1 MMHQHNT
8 SGAQP
13 TGTSSEAT
21 AFTAVPF
28 DEVLRLRAAC
38 MRQLRVLKTAIVLL
52 AVAALAVGLYPT
64 AVQLQSARRLQSVA
78 VSSEQDVASW
88 PADKV
93 DQVLAAARDYN
104 ARLAQSGQP
113 QLGEGADPFT
123 TSDGQSA
130 DADGASSSDS
140 SAADDESQLASSGG
154 VMGTVRV
161 PKTSV
166 ELPIYHRTSDAALVS
181 GARQL
186 YGTSLPVGGPSTH
199 AVITGHRGLVTAQMF
214 TRLNEIEIG
223 DYLYIT
229 VLDRTLTYE
238 VDFID
243 VIEPT
248 DSSRLRIVPGQD
260 CLTPMTCTPYGVNTH
275 RLLVSG
281 HRVPYPADAPEPSAM
296 TDARREL
303 HVLWGCW
310 RRAQCWRSWQNDGAR
325 GGCHGDT
332 PRNRGVAPGRQHD
345 WRPGGAA
352 PARLAILL
360 CSTIVGK

>member
-8 SGAQP
+8 SGAGP

-21 AFTAVPF
+21 VFTAVPF

-38 MRQLRVLKTAIVLL
+38 MRRRTIMRQLRVLKTVIVLL
-52 AVAALAVGLYPT
+52 AVAALTVGLYPT
-64 AVQLQSARRLQSVA
+64 VVQLQSARRLQSVA

-88 PADKV
+88 PADKM

-104 ARLAQSGQP
+104 ARLDQSGQP

-123 TSDGQSA
+123 ASDGQSA
-130 DADGASSSDS
+130 DAGGAGAGAGNGSAASSSDS
-140 SAADDESQLASSGG
+140 SAADYESQLAGSGG

-161 PKTSV
+161 PKISV
-166 ELPIYHRTSDAALVS
+166 ELPIYHGTSDAVLAS
-181 GARQL
+181 GAGHL

-199 AVITGHRGLVTAQMF
+199 AVITGHRGLATAQMF

-229 VLDRTLTYE
+229 VLDRTLAYE
-238 VDFID
+238 VDSIEVID
-243 VIEPT
+243 PT

-260 CLTPMTCTPYGVNTH
+260 RLTLMTCTPYGVNTH

-281 HRVPYPADAPEPSAM
+281 HRVPYPADAPEPSAVA
-296 TDARREL
+296 DARREL
-303 HVLWGCW
+303 HVLWAVLAACTVLAFMAE
-310 RRAQCWRSWQNDGAR
+310 RRRSRWMPRRHAAQ
-325 GGCHGDT
+325 
-332 PRNRGVAPGRQHD
+332 
-345 WRPGGAA
+345 
-352 PARLAILL
+352 
-360 CSTIVGK
+360 

>member
-8 SGAQP
+8 SGAEP

-21 AFTAVPF
+21 VFTAVPF

-38 MRQLRVLKTAIVLL
+38 MRRRTIMRQLRVLKAVIVLL
-52 AVAALAVGLYPT
+52 AVAALTVGLYPT
-64 AVQLQSARRLQSVA
+64 VVQLQSARRLQSVA

-123 TSDGQSA
+123 TSDGRSA
-130 DADGASSSDS
+130 DAGGAGAGGDAGAGGADS
-140 SAADDESQLASSGG
+140 SAADYESQLAGSGG

-161 PKTSV
+161 PKISV
-166 ELPIYHRTSDAALVS
+166 ELPIYHGTSDAALAS
-181 GARQL
+181 GAGHL

-199 AVITGHRGLVTAQMF
+199 AVITGHRGLATAQMF

-229 VLDRTLTYE
+229 VMDRTLAYE
-238 VDFID
+238 VDSID
-243 VIEPT
+243 IIDPT

-260 CLTPMTCTPYGVNTH
+260 RLTLMTCTPYGVNTH

-281 HRVPYPADAPEPSAM
+281 HRVPYPADAPEPSAVA
-296 TDARREL
+296 DVRREL
-303 HVLWGCW
+303 HVIWAVLAACTVLAFMAE
-310 RRAQCWRSWQNDGAR
+310 RRRSRWM
-325 GGCHGDT
+325 
-332 PRNRGVAPGRQHD
+332 PRRHAVQ
-345 WRPGGAA
+345 
-352 PARLAILL
+352 
-360 CSTIVGK
+360 

>member
-8 SGAQP
+8 SGAGP

-38 MRQLRVLKTAIVLL
+38 MRRRTIMRQLRVLKTVIVLL
-52 AVAALAVGLYPT
+52 AVAALTVGLYPT
-64 AVQLQSARRLQSVA
+64 VVQLQSARRLQSVA

-130 DADGASSSDS
+130 DAGGAGAGAGNGSAASSSDS
-140 SAADDESQLASSGG
+140 SAADYESQLAGSGG

-161 PKTSV
+161 PKISV
-166 ELPIYHRTSDAALVS
+166 ELPIYHGTSDAALAS
-181 GARQL
+181 GAGHL

-199 AVITGHRGLVTAQMF
+199 AVITGHRGLATAQMF

-229 VLDRTLTYE
+229 VLDRTLAYE
-238 VDFID
+238 VDSID
-243 VIEPT
+243 VIDPT

-260 CLTPMTCTPYGVNTH
+260 RLTLMTCTPYGVNTH

-281 HRVPYPADAPEPSAM
+281 HRVPYPADAPEPSAVA
-296 TDARREL
+296 DARREL
-303 HVLWGCW
+303 HVLWAVLAACTVLAFMAE
-310 RRAQCWRSWQNDGAR
+310 RRRSRAR
-325 GGCHGDT
+325 
-332 PRNRGVAPGRQHD
+332 
-345 WRPGGAA
+345 
-352 PARLAILL
+352 
-360 CSTIVGK
+360 

>member
-8 SGAQP
+8 SGAEP

-21 AFTAVPF
+21 VFTAVPF

-38 MRQLRVLKTAIVLL
+38 MRRRTIMRQLRVLKTVIVLL
-52 AVAALAVGLYPT
+52 AVAALTVGLYPT
-64 AVQLQSARRLQSVA
+64 VVQLQSARRLQSVA

-130 DADGASSSDS
+130 DAGGAGAGAASGADS
-140 SAADDESQLASSGG
+140 SAADYESQLAGSGG

-161 PKTSV
+161 PKISV
-166 ELPIYHRTSDAALVS
+166 ELPIYHGTSDAALAS
-181 GARQL
+181 GAGHL

-199 AVITGHRGLVTAQMF
+199 AVITGHRGLATAQMF

-229 VLDRTLTYE
+229 VMDRTLAYE
-238 VDFID
+238 VDSID
-243 VIEPT
+243 VIDPT

-260 CLTPMTCTPYGVNTH
+260 RLTLMTCTPYGVNTH

-281 HRVPYPADAPEPSAM
+281 HRVPYPADAPEPSAVA
-296 TDARREL
+296 DVRREL
-303 HVLWGCW
+303 HVIWAVLAACTVLAFMAE
-310 RRAQCWRSWQNDGAR
+310 RRRSRWMPRRHAAQ
-325 GGCHGDT
+325 
-332 PRNRGVAPGRQHD
+332 
-345 WRPGGAA
+345 
-352 PARLAILL
+352 
-360 CSTIVGK
+360 

>member
-8 SGAQP
+8 SGAEP

-38 MRQLRVLKTAIVLL
+38 MRRRTIMRQLRVLKTVIMLL
-52 AVAALAVGLYPT
+52 AVAALTVGLYPT
-64 AVQLQSARRLQSVA
+64 VVQLQSARRLQSVA

-123 TSDGQSA
+123 TSDGRSA
-130 DADGASSSDS
+130 DVGGAGAGGDAAASGADS
-140 SAADDESQLASSGG
+140 SAADYESQLAGSGG

-161 PKTSV
+161 PKISV
-166 ELPIYHRTSDAALVS
+166 ELPIYHGTSDAALAS
-181 GARQL
+181 GAGHL

-199 AVITGHRGLVTAQMF
+199 AVITGHRGLATAQMF

-229 VLDRTLTYE
+229 VMDRTLAYE
-238 VDFID
+238 VDSID
-243 VIEPT
+243 VIDPT

-260 CLTPMTCTPYGVNTH
+260 RLTLMTCTPYGVNTH

-281 HRVPYPADAPEPSAM
+281 HRVPYPADAPEPSAVA
-296 TDARREL
+296 DVRREL
-303 HVLWGCW
+303 HVIWAVLAACTVLAFMAE
-310 RRAQCWRSWQNDGAR
+310 RRRSRWMPRRHAAQ
-325 GGCHGDT
+325 
-332 PRNRGVAPGRQHD
+332 
-345 WRPGGAA
+345 
-352 PARLAILL
+352 
-360 CSTIVGK
+360 

>member
-8 SGAQP
+8 SGAEP

-21 AFTAVPF
+21 VFTAVPF

-38 MRQLRVLKTAIVLL
+38 MRRRTIMRQLRVLKAVIVLL

-64 AVQLQSARRLQSVA
+64 VVQLQSARRLQSVA

-130 DADGASSSDS
+130 DAGGAGAGAGNGSAASSSDS
-140 SAADDESQLASSGG
+140 SAADYESQLAGSGG
-154 VMGTVRV
+154 VMGAVRV
-161 PKTSV
+161 PKISV
-166 ELPIYHRTSDAALVS
+166 ELPIYHGTSDAALAS
-181 GARQL
+181 GAGHL

-199 AVITGHRGLVTAQMF
+199 AVLTGHRGLATAQMF

-229 VLDRTLTYE
+229 VMDRTLAYE
-238 VDFID
+238 VDSID
-243 VIEPT
+243 VIDPT

-260 CLTPMTCTPYGVNTH
+260 RLTLMTCTPYGVNTH

-281 HRVPYPADAPEPSAM
+281 HRVPYPADAPEPSAVA
-296 TDARREL
+296 DARREL
-303 HVLWGCW
+303 HVMWAVLAACTVLAFMAE
-310 RRAQCWRSWQNDGAR
+310 RRRSRWMPRRHAAQ
-325 GGCHGDT
+325 
-332 PRNRGVAPGRQHD
+332 
-345 WRPGGAA
+345 
-352 PARLAILL
+352 
-360 CSTIVGK
+360 

>member
-8 SGAQP
+8 SGAEP

-28 DEVLRLRAAC
+28 DKVLRLRAAC
-38 MRQLRVLKTAIVLL
+38 MRRRAIMRQLRALKTVIVLL
-52 AVAALAVGLYPT
+52 AVAALTVGLYPT
-64 AVQLQSARRLQSVA
+64 VVQLQSARRLQSVA

-130 DADGASSSDS
+130 DVGGAGGDGSSDS
-140 SAADDESQLASSGG
+140 SAADYESQLAGSGG

-161 PKTSV
+161 PKISV
-166 ELPIYHRTSDAALVS
+166 ELPIYHGTSDAALAS
-181 GARQL
+181 GAGHL

-199 AVITGHRGLVTAQMF
+199 AVITGHRGLATAQMF
-214 TRLNEIEIG
+214 TRLNGIEIG

-229 VLDRTLTYE
+229 VLDRTLAYK
-238 VDFID
+238 VDSID
-243 VIEPT
+243 VIDPT

-260 CLTPMTCTPYGVNTH
+260 RLTLMTCTPYGVNTH
-275 RLLVSG
+275 RLLVAG
-281 HRVPYPADAPEPSAM
+281 HRVP
-296 TDARREL
+296 
-303 HVLWGCW
+303 
-310 RRAQCWRSWQNDGAR
+310 
-325 GGCHGDT
+325 
-332 PRNRGVAPGRQHD
+332 
-345 WRPGGAA
+345 
-352 PARLAILL
+352 
-360 CSTIVGK
+360 

>member
-8 SGAQP
+8 SGAEP
-13 TGTSSEAT
+13 TETSSEVT

-38 MRQLRVLKTAIVLL
+38 MRRRTIMRQLRVLKTVIVLL

-64 AVQLQSARRLQSVA
+64 VVQLQSARRLQSVA

-130 DADGASSSDS
+130 DAGGAGAGAGAGNGSAASSSDS
-140 SAADDESQLASSGG
+140 SAADYESQLAGSGG

-161 PKTSV
+161 PKISV
-166 ELPIYHRTSDAALVS
+166 ELPIYHGTSDAALAS
-181 GARQL
+181 GAGHL

-199 AVITGHRGLVTAQMF
+199 AVITGHRGLATAQMF

-229 VLDRTLTYE
+229 VMDRTLAYE
-238 VDFID
+238 VDSID
-243 VIEPT
+243 VIDPT
-248 DSSRLRIVPGQD
+248 DSSRLRIVSGQD
-260 CLTPMTCTPYGVNTH
+260 RLTLMTCTPYGVNTH

-281 HRVPYPADAPEPSAM
+281 HRVPYPADAPEPSAVA
-296 TDARREL
+296 DVRREL
-303 HVLWGCW
+303 HVMWAVLAACTVLAFMAE
-310 RRAQCWRSWQNDGAR
+310 RRRSRWIPRRHAAQ
-325 GGCHGDT
+325 
-332 PRNRGVAPGRQHD
+332 
-345 WRPGGAA
+345 
-352 PARLAILL
+352 
-360 CSTIVGK
+360 

>member
-8 SGAQP
+8 SGAEP

-21 AFTAVPF
+21 VFTAVPF

-38 MRQLRVLKTAIVLL
+38 MRRRTIMRQLRVLKTVIVLL
-52 AVAALAVGLYPT
+52 AVAALTVGLYPT
-64 AVQLQSARRLQSVA
+64 VVQLQSARRLQSVA

-130 DADGASSSDS
+130 DAGGAGAGAGNGSAASSSDS
-140 SAADDESQLASSGG
+140 SAADYESQLAGSGG

-161 PKTSV
+161 PKISV
-166 ELPIYHRTSDAALVS
+166 ELPIYHGTSDAALAS
-181 GARQL
+181 GAGHL

-199 AVITGHRGLVTAQMF
+199 AVITGHRGLATAQMF

-229 VLDRTLTYE
+229 VMDRTLAYE
-238 VDFID
+238 VDSID
-243 VIEPT
+243 VIDPT

-260 CLTPMTCTPYGVNTH
+260 RLTLMTCTPYGVNTH

-281 HRVPYPADAPEPSAM
+281 HRVPYPADAPEPSAVA
-296 TDARREL
+296 DVRREL
-303 HVLWGCW
+303 HVMWAVLAACTVLAFMAE
-310 RRAQCWRSWQNDGAR
+310 RRRSRWMPRRHAAQ
-325 GGCHGDT
+325 
-332 PRNRGVAPGRQHD
+332 
-345 WRPGGAA
+345 
-352 PARLAILL
+352 
-360 CSTIVGK
+360 

>member
-8 SGAQP
+8 SGAEP

-38 MRQLRVLKTAIVLL
+38 MRRRTIMRQLRVLKTVIVLL
-52 AVAALAVGLYPT
+52 AVAALTVGLYPT
-64 AVQLQSARRLQSVA
+64 VVQLQSARRLQSVA

-123 TSDGQSA
+123 TSDRQSA
-130 DADGASSSDS
+130 DAGGAGAGAASGADS
-140 SAADDESQLASSGG
+140 SAADYESQLAGSGG

-161 PKTSV
+161 PKISV
-166 ELPIYHRTSDAALVS
+166 ELPIYHGTSDAALAS
-181 GARQL
+181 GAGHL

-199 AVITGHRGLVTAQMF
+199 AVITGHRGLATAQMF

-229 VLDRTLTYE
+229 VMDRTLAYE
-238 VDFID
+238 VDSID
-243 VIEPT
+243 VIDPT

-260 CLTPMTCTPYGVNTH
+260 RLTLMTCTPYGVNTH

-281 HRVPYPADAPEPSAM
+281 HRVPYPADAPEPSAVA
-296 TDARREL
+296 DVRREL
-303 HVLWGCW
+303 HVMWAVLAACTVLAFMAE
-310 RRAQCWRSWQNDGAR
+310 RRRSRWIPRRHAAQ
-325 GGCHGDT
+325 
-332 PRNRGVAPGRQHD
+332 
-345 WRPGGAA
+345 
-352 PARLAILL
+352 
-360 CSTIVGK
+360 

>member
-8 SGAQP
+8 SGAEP

-21 AFTAVPF
+21 VFTAVPF

-38 MRQLRVLKTAIVLL
+38 MRRRTIMRQLRVLKTVIVLL
-52 AVAALAVGLYPT
+52 AVAALTVGLYPT
-64 AVQLQSARRLQSVA
+64 VVQLQSARRLQSVA

-88 PADKV
+88 PADKM

-130 DADGASSSDS
+130 DAGGAGAGAGNGSAASSSDS
-140 SAADDESQLASSGG
+140 SAADYESQLAGSGG

-161 PKTSV
+161 PKISV
-166 ELPIYHRTSDAALVS
+166 ELPIYHGTSDAALAS
-181 GARQL
+181 GAGHL

-199 AVITGHRGLVTAQMF
+199 AVITGHRGLATAQMF

-229 VLDRTLTYE
+229 VMDRTLAYE
-238 VDFID
+238 VDSID
-243 VIEPT
+243 VIDPT

-260 CLTPMTCTPYGVNTH
+260 RLTLMTCTPYGVNTH
-275 RLLVSG
+275 RLLVAG
-281 HRVPYPADAPEPSAM
+281 HRVPYPTDAPEPSAVA
-296 TDARREL
+296 DVRREL
-303 HVLWGCW
+303 HVMWAVLAACTVLAFMAE
-310 RRAQCWRSWQNDGAR
+310 RRRSRWIPRRHAAQ
-325 GGCHGDT
+325 
-332 PRNRGVAPGRQHD
+332 
-345 WRPGGAA
+345 
-352 PARLAILL
+352 
-360 CSTIVGK
+360 

>member
-8 SGAQP
+8 SGAEP

-21 AFTAVPF
+21 VFTAVPF

-38 MRQLRVLKTAIVLL
+38 MRRRTIMRQLRVLKTVIVLL
-52 AVAALAVGLYPT
+52 AVAALTVGLYPT
-64 AVQLQSARRLQSVA
+64 VVQLQSARRLQSVA

-130 DADGASSSDS
+130 DAGGAGGGGGAGGDAAASSSDS
-140 SAADDESQLASSGG
+140 SAADYESQLAGSGG

-161 PKTSV
+161 PKISV
-166 ELPIYHRTSDAALVS
+166 ELPIYHGTSDAALAS
-181 GARQL
+181 GAGHL

-199 AVITGHRGLVTAQMF
+199 AVITGHRGLATAQMF
-214 TRLNEIEIG
+214 TRLNGIEIG

-229 VLDRTLTYE
+229 VLDRTLAYK
-238 VDFID
+238 VDSID
-243 VIEPT
+243 VIDPT
-248 DSSRLRIVPGQD
+248 DSSRLRIVSGQD
-260 CLTPMTCTPYGVNTH
+260 RLTLMTCTPYGVNTH

-281 HRVPYPADAPEPSAM
+281 HRVPYPADAPEPSAVA
-296 TDARREL
+296 DVRREL
-303 HVLWGCW
+303 HVIWAVLAACTVLAFMAE
-310 RRAQCWRSWQNDGAR
+310 RRRSRWMPRRHAAQ
-325 GGCHGDT
+325 
-332 PRNRGVAPGRQHD
+332 
-345 WRPGGAA
+345 
-352 PARLAILL
+352 
-360 CSTIVGK
+360 

>member
-8 SGAQP
+8 SGAEP

-38 MRQLRVLKTAIVLL
+38 MRRRTIMRQLRVLKTVIVLL
-52 AVAALAVGLYPT
+52 AVAALTVGLYPT
-64 AVQLQSARRLQSVA
+64 VVQLQSARRLQSVA

-123 TSDGQSA
+123 TSDGQSG
-130 DADGASSSDS
+130 DAGAAGDGDAGDGDGSAASSSDS
-140 SAADDESQLASSGG
+140 SAADYESQLAGSGG

-161 PKTSV
+161 PKISV
-166 ELPIYHRTSDAALVS
+166 ELPIYHGTSDAALAS
-181 GARQL
+181 GAGHL

-199 AVITGHRGLVTAQMF
+199 AVITGHRGLATAQMF
-214 TRLNEIEIG
+214 TRLNGIEIG

-229 VLDRTLTYE
+229 VLDRTLAYK
-238 VDFID
+238 VDSID
-243 VIEPT
+243 VIDPT
-248 DSSRLRIVPGQD
+248 DSSRLRIVSGQD
-260 CLTPMTCTPYGVNTH
+260 RLTLMTCTPYGVNTH

-281 HRVPYPADAPEPSAM
+281 HRVPYPADAPEPSAVA
-296 TDARREL
+296 DVRREL
-303 HVLWGCW
+303 HVIWAVLAACTVLAFMAE
-310 RRAQCWRSWQNDGAR
+310 RRRSRWMPRRHAAQ
-325 GGCHGDT
+325 
-332 PRNRGVAPGRQHD
+332 
-345 WRPGGAA
+345 
-352 PARLAILL
+352 
-360 CSTIVGK
+360 

>member
-1 MMHQHNT
+1 MGRAG
-8 SGAQP
+8 GAEP
-13 TGTSSEAT
+13 TAT
-21 AFTAVPF
+21 PPTKGSFEAVPF

-38 MRQLRVLKTAIVLL
+38 MRRRTIMRQLRVLKAVIVLL
-52 AVAALAVGLYPT
+52 AVAALSVGLYPT
-64 AVQLQSARRLQSVA
+64 VVQLQSARRLQSVA

-130 DADGASSSDS
+130 DAGAGGDGGADS
-140 SAADDESQLASSGG
+140 SAADYESQLAGSGG

-161 PKTSV
+161 PKISV
-166 ELPIYHRTSDAALVS
+166 ELPIYHGTSDAALAS
-181 GARQL
+181 GAGHL

-199 AVITGHRGLVTAQMF
+199 AVITGHRGLATAQMF

-229 VLDRTLTYE
+229 VMDRTLAYE
-238 VDFID
+238 VDSID
-243 VIEPT
+243 VIDPT

-260 CLTPMTCTPYGVNTH
+260 RLTLMTCTPYGVNTH

-281 HRVPYPADAPEPSAM
+281 HRVPYPADAPEPSAVA
-296 TDARREL
+296 DVRREL
-303 HVLWGCW
+303 HVMWAVLAACTVLAFMAE
-310 RRAQCWRSWQNDGAR
+310 RRRSRWMPRRHAAQ
-325 GGCHGDT
+325 
-332 PRNRGVAPGRQHD
+332 
-345 WRPGGAA
+345 
-352 PARLAILL
+352 
-360 CSTIVGK
+360 

>member
-8 SGAQP
+8 SDAEP

-38 MRQLRVLKTAIVLL
+38 MRRRTIMRQLRVLKTVIVLL
-52 AVAALAVGLYPT
+52 AVAALTVGLYPT
-64 AVQLQSARRLQSVA
+64 VVQLQSARRLQSVA

-88 PADKV
+88 PADKM

-130 DADGASSSDS
+130 DAGGAGAGAGNGSAASSSDS
-140 SAADDESQLASSGG
+140 SAADYESQLAGSGG

-161 PKTSV
+161 PKISV
-166 ELPIYHRTSDAALVS
+166 ELPIYHGTSDAALAS
-181 GARQL
+181 GAGHL

-199 AVITGHRGLVTAQMF
+199 AVITGHRGLATAQMF

-229 VLDRTLTYE
+229 VMDRTLAYE
-238 VDFID
+238 VDSID
-243 VIEPT
+243 VIDPT

-260 CLTPMTCTPYGVNTH
+260 RLTLMTCTPYGVNTH
-275 RLLVSG
+275 RLLVAG
-281 HRVPYPADAPEPSAM
+281 HRVPYPTDAPEPSAVA
-296 TDARREL
+296 DVRREL
-303 HVLWGCW
+303 HVMWAVLAACTVLAFMAE
-310 RRAQCWRSWQNDGAR
+310 RRRSRWIPRRHAAQ
-325 GGCHGDT
+325 
-332 PRNRGVAPGRQHD
+332 
-345 WRPGGAA
+345 
-352 PARLAILL
+352 
-360 CSTIVGK
+360 

>member
-1 MMHQHNT
+1 MGRAG
-8 SGAQP
+8 GAEP
-13 TGTSSEAT
+13 TAT
-21 AFTAVPF
+21 PPTKGSFEAVPF

-38 MRQLRVLKTAIVLL
+38 IRRRTIMRQLRVLKTVIVLL

-64 AVQLQSARRLQSVA
+64 VVQLQSARRLQSVA

-123 TSDGQSA
+123 TSDGRSA
-130 DADGASSSDS
+130 DVGGAGAGGDAGADGADS
-140 SAADDESQLASSGG
+140 SAADYESQLAGSGG

-161 PKTSV
+161 PKISV
-166 ELPIYHRTSDAALVS
+166 ELPIYHGTSDAALAS
-181 GARQL
+181 GAGHL

-199 AVITGHRGLVTAQMF
+199 AVITGHRGLATAQMF

-229 VLDRTLTYE
+229 VMDRTLAYE
-238 VDFID
+238 VDSID
-243 VIEPT
+243 VIDPT

-260 CLTPMTCTPYGVNTH
+260 RLTLMTCTPYGVNTH

-281 HRVPYPADAPEPSAM
+281 HRVPYPADAPEPSAVA
-296 TDARREL
+296 DVRREL
-303 HVLWGCW
+303 HVLWAVLAACTVLAFMAE
-310 RRAQCWRSWQNDGAR
+310 RRRSRWIPRHHAAQ
-325 GGCHGDT
+325 
-332 PRNRGVAPGRQHD
+332 
-345 WRPGGAA
+345 
-352 PARLAILL
+352 
-360 CSTIVGK
+360 

>member
-8 SGAQP
+8 SGAEP

-38 MRQLRVLKTAIVLL
+38 IRRRTIMRQLRVLKTVIVLL

-64 AVQLQSARRLQSVA
+64 VVQLQSARRLQSVA

-123 TSDGQSA
+123 ASDGRSA
-130 DADGASSSDS
+130 DAGGAGAGAGAGAAGAGDGSAASSSDS
-140 SAADDESQLASSGG
+140 SAADYESQLAGSGG

-161 PKTSV
+161 PKISV
-166 ELPIYHRTSDAALVS
+166 ELPIYHGTSDAALAS
-181 GARQL
+181 GAGHL

-199 AVITGHRGLVTAQMF
+199 AVITGHRGLATAQMF

-229 VLDRTLTYE
+229 VMDRTLAYE
-238 VDFID
+238 VDSID
-243 VIEPT
+243 IIDPT

-260 CLTPMTCTPYGVNTH
+260 RLTLMTCTPYGVNTH

-281 HRVPYPADAPEPSAM
+281 HRVPYPADAPEPSAVA
-296 TDARREL
+296 DVRREL
-303 HVLWGCW
+303 HVIWAVLAACTVLAFVAE
-310 RRAQCWRSWQNDGAR
+310 RRRSRWMPRRHAAQ
-325 GGCHGDT
+325 
-332 PRNRGVAPGRQHD
+332 
-345 WRPGGAA
+345 
-352 PARLAILL
+352 
-360 CSTIVGK
+360 

>member
-8 SGAQP
+8 SGAEP

-38 MRQLRVLKTAIVLL
+38 MRRRTIMRQLRVLKTVIVLL
-52 AVAALAVGLYPT
+52 AVAALTVGLYPT
-64 AVQLQSARRLQSVA
+64 VVQLQSARRLQSVA

-88 PADKV
+88 PADKM

-123 TSDGQSA
+123 ASDGQSG
-130 DADGASSSDS
+130 DAGAAGDGDAGDGDGSAASGADS
-140 SAADDESQLASSGG
+140 SAADYESQLAGSGG

-161 PKTSV
+161 PKISV
-166 ELPIYHRTSDAALVS
+166 ELPIYHGTSDAALAS
-181 GARQL
+181 GAGHL

-199 AVITGHRGLVTAQMF
+199 AVITGHRGLATAQMF

-229 VLDRTLTYE
+229 VLDRTLAYE
-238 VDFID
+238 VDSID
-243 VIEPT
+243 VIDPT

-260 CLTPMTCTPYGVNTH
+260 RLTLMTCTPYGVNTH

-281 HRVPYPADAPEPSAM
+281 HRAPYPADAPEPSAVA
-296 TDARREL
+296 DVRREL
-303 HVLWGCW
+303 HVMWAVLAACTVLAFMAE
-310 RRAQCWRSWQNDGAR
+310 RRRSRWIPRRHAAQ
-325 GGCHGDT
+325 
-332 PRNRGVAPGRQHD
+332 
-345 WRPGGAA
+345 
-352 PARLAILL
+352 
-360 CSTIVGK
+360 

>member
-8 SGAQP
+8 SGAEP

-21 AFTAVPF
+21 VFTAVPF

-38 MRQLRVLKTAIVLL
+38 MRRRTIMRQLRVLKTVIVLL
-52 AVAALAVGLYPT
+52 AVAALTVGLYPT
-64 AVQLQSARRLQSVA
+64 VVQLQSARRLQSVA

-130 DADGASSSDS
+130 DAGGAGAGAGNGSAASGSDS
-140 SAADDESQLASSGG
+140 SAADYESQLAGSGG

-161 PKTSV
+161 PKISV
-166 ELPIYHRTSDAALVS
+166 ELPIYHGTSDAALAS
-181 GARQL
+181 GAGHL

-199 AVITGHRGLVTAQMF
+199 AVITGHRGLATAQMF

-229 VLDRTLTYE
+229 VMDRTLAYE
-238 VDFID
+238 VDSID
-243 VIEPT
+243 VIDPT

-260 CLTPMTCTPYGVNTH
+260 RLTLMTCTPYGVNTH

-281 HRVPYPADAPEPSAM
+281 HRVPYPADAPEPSAVA
-296 TDARREL
+296 DVRREL
-303 HVLWGCW
+303 HVMWAVLAACTVLAFMAE
-310 RRAQCWRSWQNDGAR
+310 RRRSRWMPRRHAAQ
-325 GGCHGDT
+325 
-332 PRNRGVAPGRQHD
+332 
-345 WRPGGAA
+345 
-352 PARLAILL
+352 
-360 CSTIVGK
+360 

>member
-8 SGAQP
+8 SGAEP

-21 AFTAVPF
+21 VFTAVPF

-38 MRQLRVLKTAIVLL
+38 MRRRTIMRQLRVLKTVIVLL

-64 AVQLQSARRLQSVA
+64 VVQLQSARRLQSVA

-123 TSDGQSA
+123 TSDGRSA
-130 DADGASSSDS
+130 DVGGAGGAGGDAGAGGADS
-140 SAADDESQLASSGG
+140 SAADYESQLAGSGG

-161 PKTSV
+161 PKISV
-166 ELPIYHRTSDAALVS
+166 ELPIYHGTSDAALAS
-181 GARQL
+181 GAGHL

-199 AVITGHRGLVTAQMF
+199 AVITGHRGLATAQMF

-229 VLDRTLTYE
+229 VLDRTLAYK
-238 VDFID
+238 VDSID
-243 VIEPT
+243 VIDPT

-260 CLTPMTCTPYGVNTH
+260 RLTLMTCTPYGVNTH

-281 HRVPYPADAPEPSAM
+281 HRVPYPADAPEPSAVA
-296 TDARREL
+296 DARREL
-303 HVLWGCW
+303 HVLWAVLAACTVLAFMAE
-310 RRAQCWRSWQNDGAR
+310 RRRSRWMPRRHAAQ
-325 GGCHGDT
+325 
-332 PRNRGVAPGRQHD
+332 
-345 WRPGGAA
+345 
-352 PARLAILL
+352 
-360 CSTIVGK
+360 

>member
-8 SGAQP
+8 SGAEP
-13 TGTSSEAT
+13 MGTSSEAT
-21 AFTAVPF
+21 VFTAVPF

-38 MRQLRVLKTAIVLL
+38 MRRRTIMRQLRVLKAVIVLL
-52 AVAALAVGLYPT
+52 AVAALTVGLYPT
-64 AVQLQSARRLQSVA
+64 VVQLQSARRLQSVA

-130 DADGASSSDS
+130 DAGGAGAGGADS
-140 SAADDESQLASSGG
+140 SAADYESQLAGSGG

-161 PKTSV
+161 PKISV
-166 ELPIYHRTSDAALVS
+166 ELPIYHGTSDAALAS
-181 GARQL
+181 GAGHL

-199 AVITGHRGLVTAQMF
+199 AVITGHRGLATAQMF

-229 VLDRTLTYE
+229 VMDRTLAYE
-238 VDFID
+238 VDSID
-243 VIEPT
+243 IIDPT

-260 CLTPMTCTPYGVNTH
+260 RLTLMTCTPYGVNTH

-281 HRVPYPADAPEPSAM
+281 HRVPYPADAPEPSAVA
-296 TDARREL
+296 DVRREL
-303 HVLWGCW
+303 HVMWAVLAACTVLAFMAE
-310 RRAQCWRSWQNDGAR
+310 RRRSRWMPRRHAAQ
-325 GGCHGDT
+325 
-332 PRNRGVAPGRQHD
+332 
-345 WRPGGAA
+345 
-352 PARLAILL
+352 
-360 CSTIVGK
+360 

>member
-8 SGAQP
+8 SGAEP

-21 AFTAVPF
+21 VFTAVPF

-38 MRQLRVLKTAIVLL
+38 MRRRTIMRQLRVLKTVIVLL
-52 AVAALAVGLYPT
+52 AVAALTVGLYPT
-64 AVQLQSARRLQSVA
+64 VVQLQSARRLQSVA

-130 DADGASSSDS
+130 DAGGAGAGGDGNGSAASGADS
-140 SAADDESQLASSGG
+140 SAADYESQLAGSGG

-161 PKTSV
+161 PKISV
-166 ELPIYHRTSDAALVS
+166 ELPIYHGTSDAALAS
-181 GARQL
+181 GAGHL

-199 AVITGHRGLVTAQMF
+199 AVITGHRGLATAQMF

-229 VLDRTLTYE
+229 VMDRTLAYE
-238 VDFID
+238 VDSID
-243 VIEPT
+243 VIDPT

-260 CLTPMTCTPYGVNTH
+260 RLTLMTCTPYGVNTH

-281 HRVPYPADAPEPSAM
+281 HRVPYPADAPEPSAVA
-296 TDARREL
+296 DVRREL
-303 HVLWGCW
+303 HVIWAVLAACTVLAFMAE
-310 RRAQCWRSWQNDGAR
+310 RRRSRWMPRRHAAQ
-325 GGCHGDT
+325 
-332 PRNRGVAPGRQHD
+332 
-345 WRPGGAA
+345 
-352 PARLAILL
+352 
-360 CSTIVGK
+360 

>member
-1 MMHQHNT
+1 MGRAG
-8 SGAQP
+8 GAEP
-13 TGTSSEAT
+13 TAT
-21 AFTAVPF
+21 PPTKGSFEAVPF

-38 MRQLRVLKTAIVLL
+38 MRRRTIMRQLRVLKAVIVLL
-52 AVAALAVGLYPT
+52 AVAALTVGLYPT
-64 AVQLQSARRLQSVA
+64 VVQLQSARRLQSVA

-123 TSDGQSA
+123 TSDGRST
-130 DADGASSSDS
+130 DAGGAGAGAASGADS
-140 SAADDESQLASSGG
+140 SAADYESQLAGSGG

-161 PKTSV
+161 PKISV
-166 ELPIYHRTSDAALVS
+166 ELPIYHGTSDAALAS
-181 GARQL
+181 GAGHL

-199 AVITGHRGLVTAQMF
+199 AVITGHRGLATAQMF

-229 VLDRTLTYE
+229 VMDRTLAYE
-238 VDFID
+238 VDSID
-243 VIEPT
+243 VIDPT

-260 CLTPMTCTPYGVNTH
+260 RLTLMTCTPYGVNTH

-281 HRVPYPADAPEPSAM
+281 HRVPYPADAPEPSAVA
-296 TDARREL
+296 DVRREL
-303 HVLWGCW
+303 HVIWAVLAACTVLAFMAE
-310 RRAQCWRSWQNDGAR
+310 RRRSRWMPRRHAAQ
-325 GGCHGDT
+325 
-332 PRNRGVAPGRQHD
+332 
-345 WRPGGAA
+345 
-352 PARLAILL
+352 
-360 CSTIVGK
+360 

>member
-8 SGAQP
+8 SGAEP

-21 AFTAVPF
+21 VFTAVPF

-38 MRQLRVLKTAIVLL
+38 MRRRTIMRQLRVLKTVIVLL
-52 AVAALAVGLYPT
+52 AVAALTVGLYPT
-64 AVQLQSARRLQSVA
+64 VVQLQSARRLQSVA

-130 DADGASSSDS
+130 DAGGAGAGAASGADS
-140 SAADDESQLASSGG
+140 SAADYESQLAGSGG

-161 PKTSV
+161 PKISV
-166 ELPIYHRTSDAALVS
+166 ELPIYHGTSDAALAS
-181 GARQL
+181 GAGHL

-199 AVITGHRGLVTAQMF
+199 AVITGHRGLATAQMF

-229 VLDRTLTYE
+229 VMDRTLAYE
-238 VDFID
+238 VDSID
-243 VIEPT
+243 VIDPT

-260 CLTPMTCTPYGVNTH
+260 RLTLMTCTPYGVNTH

-281 HRVPYPADAPEPSAM
+281 HRVPYPADAPEPSAVA
-296 TDARREL
+296 DVRREL
-303 HVLWGCW
+303 HVMWAVLAACTVLAFMAE
-310 RRAQCWRSWQNDGAR
+310 RRRSRWMPRRHAAQ
-325 GGCHGDT
+325 
-332 PRNRGVAPGRQHD
+332 
-345 WRPGGAA
+345 
-352 PARLAILL
+352 
-360 CSTIVGK
+360 

>member
-8 SGAQP
+8 SGAEP

-21 AFTAVPF
+21 VFTAVPF

-38 MRQLRVLKTAIVLL
+38 MRRRTIMRQLRVLKTVIVLL

-64 AVQLQSARRLQSVA
+64 VVQLQSARRLQSVA

-130 DADGASSSDS
+130 DAGGAGAGAGGADS
-140 SAADDESQLASSGG
+140 SAADYESQLAGSGG

-161 PKTSV
+161 PKISV
-166 ELPIYHRTSDAALVS
+166 ELPIYHGTSDAALAS
-181 GARQL
+181 GAGHL

-199 AVITGHRGLVTAQMF
+199 AVITGHRGLATAQMF

-229 VLDRTLTYE
+229 VMDRTLAYE
-238 VDFID
+238 VDSID
-243 VIEPT
+243 VIDPT

-260 CLTPMTCTPYGVNTH
+260 RLTLMTCTPYGVNTH

-281 HRVPYPADAPEPSAM
+281 HRVPYPANAPEPSAVA
-296 TDARREL
+296 DVRREL
-303 HVLWGCW
+303 HVIWAVLTACTVLAFMAE
-310 RRAQCWRSWQNDGAR
+310 RRRSRWMPRRHAAQ
-325 GGCHGDT
+325 
-332 PRNRGVAPGRQHD
+332 
-345 WRPGGAA
+345 
-352 PARLAILL
+352 
-360 CSTIVGK
+360 